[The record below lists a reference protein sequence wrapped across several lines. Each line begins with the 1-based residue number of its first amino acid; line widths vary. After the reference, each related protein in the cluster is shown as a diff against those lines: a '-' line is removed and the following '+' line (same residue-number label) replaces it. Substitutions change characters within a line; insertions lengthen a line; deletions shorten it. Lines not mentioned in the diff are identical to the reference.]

1 MNLDEWQKVIN
12 INLTSTFLMSKFAIK
27 KMLKN
32 KSGKIVNIT
41 SVVGHTGNL
50 GQANYTAS
58 KAGIVAMSKSL
69 AIEYAKKNIN
79 INCISPGFIQT
90 AMTDKIEEFIENAT
104 NELGGNLDGIIN
116 NAGITQ
122 DNLAIRM
129 SLEEWQKVI
138 NINLTST
145 FLLSKFAI
153 KKMLKN
159 KSGKIVNI
167 TSVVGHTG
175 NLGQANYT
183 ASKAGIVA
191 MSKSL
196 AIEYAKKNI
205 NINCISPGFIK
216 TAMTEKIDEKFK
228 EIIISKIPSAK
239 LGEPE
244 DIANAVLFL
253 ASNQSNYINGETLHV
268 NGGMYMA

>member
-1 MNLDEWQKVIN
+1 MN
-12 INLTSTFLMSKFAIK
+12 NLK
-27 KMLKN
+27 
-32 KSGKIVNIT
+32 
-41 SVVGHTGNL
+41 
-50 GQANYTAS
+50 
-58 KAGIVAMSKSL
+58 
-69 AIEYAKKNIN
+69 EKNIIVTGASGGIGNSIVKKLNECGAN
-79 INCISPGFIQT
+79 ILASGTRIEKLEELKSQFKNIKILKFDISQS
-90 AMTDKIEEFIENAT
+90 DKIEDFIENAT
-104 NELGGNLDGIIN
+104 NELGGNLECIVN

-129 SLEEWQKVI
+129 SLDEWKKVI
-138 NINLTST
+138 DINLTST

-159 KSGKIVNI
+159 KFGKIINI

-175 NLGQANYT
+175 NLGQSNYT
-183 ASKAGIVA
+183 ASKAGIIA

-228 EIIISKIPSAK
+228 EIIVSKIPSAR

-244 DIANAVLFL
+244 DVANAVVFL
-253 ASNQSNYINGETLHV
+253 ASNQSDYINGETLHV

>member
-1 MNLDEWQKVIN
+1 MIDIKNKKIIVTGASGGIGNSIIQKLHESGANILASGTRIEKLEEIKLKFKNIKTLKFDISQSDKIEEFIENATDELGGNLDCIVNNAGITQDNLAIRMSLEEWKKVID

-32 KSGKIVNIT
+32 KKGKIINIT

-69 AIEYAKKNIN
+69 AMEYSKKN
-79 INCISPGFIQT
+79 
-90 AMTDKIEEFIENAT
+90 
-104 NELGGNLDGIIN
+104 L
-116 NAGITQ
+116 
-122 DNLAIRM
+122 
-129 SLEEWQKVI
+129 
-138 NINLTST
+138 
-145 FLLSKFAI
+145 
-153 KKMLKN
+153 
-159 KSGKIVNI
+159 
-167 TSVVGHTG
+167 
-175 NLGQANYT
+175 
-183 ASKAGIVA
+183 
-191 MSKSL
+191 
-196 AIEYAKKNI
+196 

-216 TAMTEKIDEKFK
+216 TAMTEKIDDKHK
-228 EIIISKIPSAK
+228 ESIISKIPSGR

-253 ASNQSNYINGETLHV
+253 ASNLSDYINGETLHV

>member
-1 MNLDEWQKVIN
+1 MTNLKDKRIIITGATGGIGNSIVEKLNDSGAKILATGTKNEKLEKLKSKYKDIN
-12 INLTSTFLMSKFAIK
+12 ILKFD
-27 KMLKN
+27 
-32 KSGKIVNIT
+32 
-41 SVVGHTGNL
+41 
-50 GQANYTAS
+50 
-58 KAGIVAMSKSL
+58 
-69 AIEYAKKNIN
+69 
-79 INCISPGFIQT
+79 ISQN
-90 AMTDKIEEFIENAT
+90 DKIEEFIENAT
-104 NELGGNLDGIIN
+104 EELGGSLDCIIN
-116 NAGITQ
+116 NAGLTQ

-129 SLEEWQKVI
+129 SFDEWKKVI
-138 NINLTST
+138 DINLTST

-183 ASKAGIVA
+183 ASKAGIIA

-216 TAMTEKIDEKFK
+216 TAMTDKIDEKFK
-228 EIIISKIPSAK
+228 ELIVSKIPSAR
-239 LGEPE
+239 LGEPA
-244 DIANAVLFL
+244 DIANVVLFL
-253 ASNQSNYINGETLHV
+253 ASDQSNYINGETIHV